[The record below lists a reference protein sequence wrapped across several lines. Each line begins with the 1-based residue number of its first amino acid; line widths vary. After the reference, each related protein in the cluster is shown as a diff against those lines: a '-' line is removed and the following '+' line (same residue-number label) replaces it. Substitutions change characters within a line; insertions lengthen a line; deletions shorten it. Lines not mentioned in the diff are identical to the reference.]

1 MAFCRNCGT
10 NIPEGDA
17 FCPNCGESVEK
28 TVAPQGHPEIEATD
42 RERTKYLAALCYLS
56 FLFGVIG
63 LLAEPN
69 SKFIRFHLN
78 QVLILDIIAII
89 CGVVCIVPV
98 IGWLVGFVGSIAV
111 LVFTIMGIIRAC
123 KGEAKELPFT
133 DGRVILHWD

>member
-28 TVAPQGHPEIEATD
+28 VTTVLEHPEIEAED

-56 FLFGVIG
+56 FLFGIIG

-69 SKFIRFHLN
+69 SKFLRFHLN
-78 QVLILDIIAII
+78 QVLLLDIFGVL
-89 CGVVCIVPV
+89 CGLVCIVPFL
-98 IGWLVGFVGSIAV
+98 GWIAGFIGSIV
-111 LVFTIMGIIRAC
+111 LVVFTIMGIVRAC
-123 KGEAKELPFT
+123 RGEARELPFT
-133 DGRVILHWD
+133 GNRTILHWD